1 MKEKKKANI
10 GSQKDQYKGTVE
22 RGIDWI
28 KMKITSKKREGVK
41 YQMEV
46 TTRTIRKKNVQ
57 EKNRGFSEAG
67 RECG

>member
-10 GSQKDQYKGTVE
+10 GSQKDHYKGTME

-28 KMKITSKKREGVK
+28 KMKITSKKREGVE

-46 TTRTIRKKNVQ
+46 TTRTIRKKSVQ
-57 EKNRGFSEAG
+57 EKNWGFSEAG